1 MPVQAPPAQDP
12 SATSI
17 PARRYHHGDLRAAL
31 VEAGLAL
38 LVASSGEAPGL
49 REVARAVGVSSA
61 AVYRH
66 FPNREALLRAL
77 ALAGLEQLGAAQTA
91 AMQAGGT
98 TKDAFNASGR
108 AYVRFALANPSLYR
122 LIFATAGATD
132 RTDLPGNDNEPG
144 RLLLG
149 SVARLYGDR
158 LSADGQRIVAL
169 RAWAIV
175 HGLAML
181 ALDGVLDAGMVA
193 AELDRLVDSQG
204 FAAGLA

>member
-1 MPVQAPPAQDP
+1 MPAQPP
-12 SATSI
+12 SVQNPST
-17 PARRYHHGDLRAAL
+17 RRYHHGDLRAAL
-31 VEAGLAL
+31 VEAGLTL
-38 LVASSGEAPGL
+38 LAASAGEAPGL

-77 ALAGLEQLGAAQTA
+77 ALAGLAQLGAAQAA
-91 AMQAGGT
+91 AMQAGAT

-108 AYVRFALANPSLYR
+108 AYVRFALVNPSLYR
-122 LIFATAGATD
+122 LIFATAGTTD
-132 RTDLPGNDNEPG
+132 RTDMPGDDNEPG

-149 SVARLYGDR
+149 SVAQLYGDQ
-158 LSADGQRIVAL
+158 LSADSQRIVAL

-181 ALDGVLDAGMVA
+181 ALDGVLDAEMVA
-193 AELDRLVDSQG
+193 AELDRVVDSQG

>member
-1 MPVQAPPAQDP
+1 MPAQPP
-12 SATSI
+12 SVQNPST
-17 PARRYHHGDLRAAL
+17 RRYHHGDLRAAL
-31 VEAGLAL
+31 VEAGLTL
-38 LVASSGEAPGL
+38 LAASAGEAPGL

-77 ALAGLEQLGAAQTA
+77 ALAGLAQLGAAQAA
-91 AMQAGGT
+91 AMQAGAT

-122 LIFATAGATD
+122 LIFATAGTTD
-132 RTDLPGNDNEPG
+132 RTDMPGDDNEPG

-149 SVARLYGDR
+149 SVAQLYGDQ
-158 LSADGQRIVAL
+158 LSADSQRIVAL

-181 ALDGVLDAGMVA
+181 ALDGVLDAEMVA
-193 AELDRLVDSQG
+193 AELDRVVDSQG

>member
-1 MPVQAPPAQDP
+1 MSLQSSPPNPA
-12 SATSI
+12 A
-17 PARRYHHGDLRAAL
+17 ARRYHHGDLRAAL
-31 VEAGLAL
+31 VEAGLRL
-38 LVASSGEAPGL
+38 LGESPGDAPGL

-77 ALAGLEQLGAAQTA
+77 AFAGLEQLGAAQTA
-91 AMQAGGT
+91 AMRDGT
-98 TKDAFNASGR
+98 TAKDAFNASGR

-122 LIFATAGATD
+122 LIFVTTGGAD
-132 RTDLPGNDNEPG
+132 RSGMPGDDNEPG

-158 LSADGQRIVAL
+158 LSGDSQRIVAL

-175 HGLAML
+175 HGLSML
-181 ALDGVLDAGMVA
+181 ALDGVLDPATVA

-204 FAAGLA
+204 FDAGLA